1 MCWFSW
7 YTSFYNCFKRIPAIG
22 FEKFLTIDFTDTAI
36 PPTVTTCALS
46 ITFSSSM
53 SNLSYVK
60 FYKTMDR
67 YVALVDLE
75 TLKLW
80 VVFIIIQQ
88 SLI

>member
-1 MCWFSW
+1 LIFKDSVKKCVDFPDILHFI
-7 YTSFYNCFKRIPAIG
+7 TAIKRIPAIG

-75 TLKLW
+75 TLKL
-80 VVFIIIQQ
+80 
-88 SLI
+88 